1 MEVDGFLSASPYTLT
16 PSGTL
21 ATVSYVALYPFW
33 SLYDLF
39 TLWDGCLKILQ
50 WLPLTKRV
58 KATLFIT
65 GTRLPQAHLVLWY
78 LSLDFL
84 SLFPLS
90 AALFSPLPYSS
101 PLRTTASGC
110 VFHATW
116 TSFRFLSNLY
126 IMKIFKKIICCM
138 VWFSVL
144 RWHIW
149 WDIKLEISSLQSLN
163 FIFPSLFI
171 FSPLNFWQI

>member
-65 GTRLPQAHLVLWY
+65 GTRSPRPILCCGTCPWTFCLYFLCLQLSFL
-78 LSLDFL
+78 LSLILRPSGPPHLAVCFMQPEHLSDFFLTCIFWKSLKKSFVAWYDFL
-84 SLFPLS
+84 FWD
-90 AALFSPLPYSS
+90 
-101 PLRTTASGC
+101 G
-110 VFHATW
+110 
-116 TSFRFLSNLY
+116 
-126 IMKIFKKIICCM
+126 IFG
-138 VWFSVL
+138 
-144 RWHIW
+144 
-149 WDIKLEISSLQSLN
+149 EI
-163 FIFPSLFI
+163 
-171 FSPLNFWQI
+171 